1 MWRSFQKNAMNYDL
15 IEYNLVLIGWV
26 VALLLGAALL
36 IIKVPDNA
44 GHMSYSRLKNISAIT
59 MLLFGA
65 EIFFQWLIRFYLEI
79 ADPMLSVSAYLFA
92 FFVANLLIMSGFCSA
107 MAPRLFERRQRLY
120 AISVTAFYMILLTVV
135 YLLPGRRLQS
145 YGLLLCCGLLF
156 LLACVCIYKSVVIY
170 RSAINDLRTYYSD
183 VVENLIRWMPGVGF
197 GIMLFFLS
205 APITCLCPRWIG
217 INQLALGIIMM
228 IYTFVCIINFS
239 LNYNKVAVAITP
251 SALGEN
257 EAKLAENSDNE
268 DTMST
273 TTSLNDSL
281 RDILHVKAQRWIER
295 GGYRTPGITIEHVA
309 RDMGTNR
316 SYLSRYLNEL
326 CHVNFYEWVAQ
337 LRIEEAQ
344 SLMRTHPSM
353 LIEQIAMRVGFTSAS
368 TFSSTFKK
376 IVGITPYKWR
386 NQL

>member
-1 MWRSFQKNAMNYDL
+1 M

-26 VALLLGAALL
+26 VALLLGIALL
-36 IIKVPDNA
+36 VIKVPVTA
-44 GHMSYSRLKNISAIT
+44 GHTSYSRGKKTGAIAI
-59 MLLFGA
+59 LLFGA
-65 EIFFQWLIRFYLEI
+65 EIFFQWLIRFYLAI
-79 ADPMLSVSAYLFA
+79 ADPMLSVSAYLFT
-92 FFVANLLIMSGFCSA
+92 FFVANLLFTGGFCSM
-107 MAPRLFERRQRLY
+107 MAPMLYTRRQRII
-120 AISVTAFYMILLTVV
+120 AICLAAFYLFLLIAV
-135 YLLPGRRLQS
+135 YFLPGRRLQS
-145 YGLLLCCGLLF
+145 YGILLCCGLLF
-156 LLACVCIYKSVVIY
+156 LLACACIYKCIIIY
-170 RSAINDLRTYYSD
+170 RRAINDLRTYYSD
-183 VVENLIRWMPGVGF
+183 VVENLMRWMPGVGF
-197 GIMLFFLS
+197 GIMIFMLS

-228 IYTFVCIINFS
+228 IYTFVCVINFS

-251 SALGEN
+251 GDHEDNANLPEN
-257 EAKLAENSDNE
+257 ADNE
-268 DTMST
+268 DTMSS

-281 RDILHVKAQRWIER
+281 RDILHEKAQRWIER

-316 SYLSRYLNEL
+316 SYLSGYLNEL
-326 CHVNFYEWVAQ
+326 RHVNFYEWVAQ

-353 LIEQIAMRVGFTSAS
+353 LIEQIASRVGFTSAS

-376 IVGITPYKWR
+376 IVGITPNKWR

>member
-1 MWRSFQKNAMNYDL
+1 MNYDL

-44 GHMSYSRLKNISAIT
+44 GHMSYSRVKNICAIT
-59 MLLFGA
+59 MLLFGS
-65 EIFFQWLIRFYLEI
+65 EIFFQWLIRFFLEI
-79 ADPMLSVSAYLFA
+79 ADPMLSVSAYLFT
-92 FFVANLLIMSGFCSA
+92 FCMANLMIMSGFCST
-107 MAPRLFERRQRLY
+107 MAPRLFGRRQRLY
-120 AISVTAFYMILLTVV
+120 AISVLVFYLILLTVV
-135 YLLPGRRLQS
+135 YLLPRGRLQS
-145 YGLLLCCGLLF
+145 YGVLLCCVILF
-156 LLACVCIYKSVVIY
+156 LLACVCIYKSIVIY

-183 VVENLIRWMPGVGF
+183 VVENMIRWMPGVGF
-197 GIMLFFLS
+197 GIMAFFLS

-228 IYTFVCIINFS
+228 IYAFVCIISFS
-239 LNYNKVAVAITP
+239 FDYNKVALAITAP
-251 SALGEN
+251 ASDQDTDEP
-257 EAKLAENSDNE
+257 ESAENKETRSAV
-268 DTMST
+268 S
-273 TTSLNDSL
+273 SLNESL
-281 RDILHVKAQRWIER
+281 RDILHEKAQRWVER

-316 SYLSRYLNEL
+316 SYLSRYLNEE

-337 LRIEEAQ
+337 LRIDEAQ
-344 SLMRTHPSM
+344 SLMSTHPSM
-353 LIEQIAMRVGFTSAS
+353 LIEQIATRVGFTSAS

-376 IVGITPYKWR
+376 IVGITPNKWR

>member
-1 MWRSFQKNAMNYDL
+1 MNYDM

-26 VALLLGAALL
+26 VALLLGIALL
-36 IIKVPDNA
+36 VIKVPETA
-44 GHMSYSRLKNISAIT
+44 GHTSYSRGKKTGAIAI
-59 MLLFGA
+59 LLFGA
-65 EIFFQWLIRFYLEI
+65 EIFFQWLIRFYLAI
-79 ADPMLSVSAYLFA
+79 ADPMLSVSAYLFT
-92 FFVANLLIMSGFCSA
+92 FFVANLLFTGGFCSM
-107 MAPRLFERRQRLY
+107 MAPILYTRRQRII
-120 AISVTAFYMILLTVV
+120 AICLAAFYLFLLIAV
-135 YLLPGRRLQS
+135 YFLPGRRLQS
-145 YGLLLCCGLLF
+145 YGILLCCGLLF
-156 LLACVCIYKSVVIY
+156 LLACACIYKCIIIY

-183 VVENLIRWMPGVGF
+183 VVENLMRWMPGVGF
-197 GIMLFFLS
+197 GIMIFMLS

-228 IYTFVCIINFS
+228 IYTFVCVINFS

-251 SALGEN
+251 GEHEDIDAN
-257 EAKLAENSDNE
+257 LPENADNE
-268 DTMST
+268 DTMSS

-281 RDILHVKAQRWIER
+281 RDILHEKAQRWIER

-326 CHVNFYEWVAQ
+326 RHVNFYEWVAQ

-353 LIEQIAMRVGFTSAS
+353 LIEQIASRVGFTSAS

-376 IVGITPYKWR
+376 IVGITPNKWR

>member
-1 MWRSFQKNAMNYDL
+1 MNYDM

-26 VALLLGAALL
+26 VALLLGIALL
-36 IIKVPDNA
+36 VIKVPETA
-44 GHMSYSRLKNISAIT
+44 GHTAYSRGKKTGAIAI
-59 MLLFGA
+59 LLFGA
-65 EIFFQWLIRFYLEI
+65 EIFFQWLIRFYLAI
-79 ADPMLSVSAYLFA
+79 ADPMLSVSAYLFT
-92 FFVANLLIMSGFCSA
+92 FFVANLLFTGGFCSM
-107 MAPRLFERRQRLY
+107 MAPILYTRRQRII
-120 AISVTAFYMILLTVV
+120 AICLAAFYLFLLIAV
-135 YLLPGRRLQS
+135 YFLPGRRLQS
-145 YGLLLCCGLLF
+145 YGILLCCGLLF
-156 LLACVCIYKSVVIY
+156 LLACACIYKCIIIY

-183 VVENLIRWMPGVGF
+183 VVENLMRWMPGVGF
-197 GIMLFFLS
+197 GIMIFMLS

-228 IYTFVCIINFS
+228 IYAFVCVINFS

-251 SALGEN
+251 GEHEDIDAN
-257 EAKLAENSDNE
+257 LPENADNE

-273 TTSLNDSL
+273 STSLNDSL
-281 RDILHVKAQRWIER
+281 RDILHEKAQRWIER

-326 CHVNFYEWVAQ
+326 RHVNFYEWVAQ

-353 LIEQIAMRVGFTSAS
+353 LIEQIASRVGFTSAS

-376 IVGITPYKWR
+376 IVGITPNKWR

>member
-1 MWRSFQKNAMNYDL
+1 MNYDM

-26 VALLLGAALL
+26 VALLLGIALL
-36 IIKVPDNA
+36 VIKVPETA
-44 GHMSYSRLKNISAIT
+44 GHTAYSRGKKTGAIAI
-59 MLLFGA
+59 LLFGA
-65 EIFFQWLIRFYLEI
+65 EIFFQWLIRFYLAI
-79 ADPMLSVSAYLFA
+79 ADPMLSVSAYLFT
-92 FFVANLLIMSGFCSA
+92 FFVANLLFTGGFCSM
-107 MAPRLFERRQRLY
+107 MAPILYTRRQRII
-120 AISVTAFYMILLTVV
+120 AICLAAFYLFLLIAV
-135 YLLPGRRLQS
+135 YFLPGRRLQS
-145 YGLLLCCGLLF
+145 YGILLCCGLLF
-156 LLACVCIYKSVVIY
+156 LLACACIYKCIIIY
-170 RSAINDLRTYYSD
+170 RRAINDLRTYYSD
-183 VVENLIRWMPGVGF
+183 VVENLMRWMPGVGF
-197 GIMLFFLS
+197 GIMIFMLS

-228 IYTFVCIINFS
+228 IYAFVCVINFS

-251 SALGEN
+251 GELGGNDANLPEN
-257 EAKLAENSDNE
+257 ADNE
-268 DTMST
+268 DTMSS

-281 RDILHVKAQRWIER
+281 RDILHEKAQRWIER

-326 CHVNFYEWVAQ
+326 RHVNFYEWVAQ

-353 LIEQIAMRVGFTSAS
+353 LIEQIASRVGFTSAS

-376 IVGITPYKWR
+376 IVGITPNKWR

>member
-1 MWRSFQKNAMNYDL
+1 M

-26 VALLLGAALL
+26 VALLLGIALL
-36 IIKVPDNA
+36 VIKVPETA
-44 GHMSYSRLKNISAIT
+44 GHTAYSRGKKTGAIAI
-59 MLLFGA
+59 LLFGA
-65 EIFFQWLIRFYLEI
+65 EIFFQWLIRFYLAI
-79 ADPMLSVSAYLFA
+79 ADPMLSVSAYLFT
-92 FFVANLLIMSGFCSA
+92 FFVANLLFTGGFCSM
-107 MAPRLFERRQRLY
+107 MAPILYTRRQRII
-120 AISVTAFYMILLTVV
+120 AICLAAFYLFLLIAV
-135 YLLPGRRLQS
+135 YFLPGRRLQS
-145 YGLLLCCGLLF
+145 YGILLCCGLLF
-156 LLACVCIYKSVVIY
+156 LLACACIYKCIIIY

-183 VVENLIRWMPGVGF
+183 VVENLMRWMPGVGF
-197 GIMLFFLS
+197 GIMIFMLS

-228 IYTFVCIINFS
+228 IYTFVCVINFS

-251 SALGEN
+251 GEHEDIDAN
-257 EAKLAENSDNE
+257 LPENADNE
-268 DTMST
+268 DTMSS

-281 RDILHVKAQRWIER
+281 RDILHEKAQRWIER

-326 CHVNFYEWVAQ
+326 RHVNFYEWVAQ

-353 LIEQIAMRVGFTSAS
+353 LIEQIASRVGFTSAS

-376 IVGITPYKWR
+376 IVGITPNKWR

>member
-1 MWRSFQKNAMNYDL
+1 M

-26 VALLLGAALL
+26 VALLLGIALL
-36 IIKVPDNA
+36 VIKVPETA
-44 GHMSYSRLKNISAIT
+44 GHTAYSRGKKTGAIAI
-59 MLLFGA
+59 LLFGA
-65 EIFFQWLIRFYLEI
+65 EIFFQWLIRFYLAI
-79 ADPMLSVSAYLFA
+79 ADPMLSVSAYLFT
-92 FFVANLLIMSGFCSA
+92 FFVANLLFTGGFCSM
-107 MAPRLFERRQRLY
+107 MAPILYTRRQRII
-120 AISVTAFYMILLTVV
+120 AICLAAFYLFLLIAV
-135 YLLPGRRLQS
+135 YFLPGRRLQS
-145 YGLLLCCGLLF
+145 YGILLCCGLLF
-156 LLACVCIYKSVVIY
+156 LLACACIYKCIIIY
-170 RSAINDLRTYYSD
+170 RRAINDLRTYYSD
-183 VVENLIRWMPGVGF
+183 VVENLMRWMPGVGF
-197 GIMLFFLS
+197 GIMIFMLS

-228 IYTFVCIINFS
+228 IYAFVCVINFS

-251 SALGEN
+251 GELGGNDANLPEN
-257 EAKLAENSDNE
+257 ADNE
-268 DTMST
+268 DTMSS

-281 RDILHVKAQRWIER
+281 RDILHEKTQRWIER

-326 CHVNFYEWVAQ
+326 RHVNFYEWVAQ

-353 LIEQIAMRVGFTSAS
+353 LIEQIASRVGFTSAS

-376 IVGITPYKWR
+376 IVGITPNKWR

>member
-1 MWRSFQKNAMNYDL
+1 M

-26 VALLLGAALL
+26 VALLLGIALL
-36 IIKVPDNA
+36 VIKVPVTA
-44 GHMSYSRLKNISAIT
+44 GHTSYSRGKKTGAIAI
-59 MLLFGA
+59 LLFGA
-65 EIFFQWLIRFYLEI
+65 EIFFQWLIRFYLAI
-79 ADPMLSVSAYLFA
+79 ADPMLSVSAYLFT
-92 FFVANLLIMSGFCSA
+92 FFVANLLFTGGFCSM
-107 MAPRLFERRQRLY
+107 MAPMLYTRRQRII
-120 AISVTAFYMILLTVV
+120 AICLAAFYLFLLIAV
-135 YLLPGRRLQS
+135 YFLPGRRLQS
-145 YGLLLCCGLLF
+145 FGILLCCGLLF
-156 LLACVCIYKSVVIY
+156 LLACVCIYKCIIIY

-183 VVENLIRWMPGVGF
+183 VVENLMRWMPGVGF
-197 GIMLFFLS
+197 GIMIFMLS

-228 IYTFVCIINFS
+228 IYTFVCVINFS

-251 SALGEN
+251 GEHEDIDAN
-257 EAKLAENSDNE
+257 LPENADNE
-268 DTMST
+268 DTMSS

-281 RDILHVKAQRWIER
+281 RDILHEKAQRWIER

-326 CHVNFYEWVAQ
+326 RHVNFYEWVAQ

-353 LIEQIAMRVGFTSAS
+353 LIEQIASRVGFTSAS

-376 IVGITPYKWR
+376 IVGITPNKWR

>member
-1 MWRSFQKNAMNYDL
+1 MNYDM

-26 VALLLGAALL
+26 VALLLGIALL
-36 IIKVPDNA
+36 VIKVPETA
-44 GHMSYSRLKNISAIT
+44 GHTSYSRGKKTGAIAI
-59 MLLFGA
+59 LLFGA
-65 EIFFQWLIRFYLEI
+65 EIFFQWLIRFYLAI
-79 ADPMLSVSAYLFA
+79 ADPMLSVSAYLFT
-92 FFVANLLIMSGFCSA
+92 FFVANLLFTGGFCSM
-107 MAPRLFERRQRLY
+107 MAPILYTRRQRII
-120 AISVTAFYMILLTVV
+120 AICLAAFYLFLLIAV
-135 YLLPGRRLQS
+135 YFLPGRRLQS
-145 YGLLLCCGLLF
+145 YGILLCCGLLF
-156 LLACVCIYKSVVIY
+156 LLACACIYKCIIIY

-183 VVENLIRWMPGVGF
+183 VVENLMRWMPGVGF
-197 GIMLFFLS
+197 GIMIFMLS

-228 IYTFVCIINFS
+228 IYTFVCVINFS

-251 SALGEN
+251 GEHEDIDAN
-257 EAKLAENSDNE
+257 LPENADNE

-273 TTSLNDSL
+273 STSLNDSL
-281 RDILHVKAQRWIER
+281 RDILHEKAQRWIER

-326 CHVNFYEWVAQ
+326 RHVNFYEWVAQ

-353 LIEQIAMRVGFTSAS
+353 LIEQIASRVGFTSAS

-376 IVGITPYKWR
+376 IVGITPNKWR

>member
-1 MWRSFQKNAMNYDL
+1 MNYDM

-26 VALLLGAALL
+26 VALLLGIALL
-36 IIKVPDNA
+36 VIKVPETA
-44 GHMSYSRLKNISAIT
+44 GHTSYSRGKKTGAIAI
-59 MLLFGA
+59 LLFGA
-65 EIFFQWLIRFYLEI
+65 EIFFQWLIRFYLAI
-79 ADPMLSVSAYLFA
+79 ADPMLSVSAYLFT
-92 FFVANLLIMSGFCSA
+92 FFVANLLFTGGFCSM
-107 MAPRLFERRQRLY
+107 MAPILYTRRQRII
-120 AISVTAFYMILLTVV
+120 AICLAAFYLFLLIAV
-135 YLLPGRRLQS
+135 YFLPGRRLQS
-145 YGLLLCCGLLF
+145 YGILLCCGLLF
-156 LLACVCIYKSVVIY
+156 LLACACIYKCIIIY
-170 RSAINDLRTYYSD
+170 RRAINDLRTYYSD
-183 VVENLIRWMPGVGF
+183 VVENLMRWMPGVGF
-197 GIMLFFLS
+197 GIMIFMLS

-228 IYTFVCIINFS
+228 IYAFVCVINFS

-251 SALGEN
+251 GEHEDIDAN
-257 EAKLAENSDNE
+257 LPENADNE
-268 DTMST
+268 DTMSS

-281 RDILHVKAQRWIER
+281 RDILHEKAQRWIER

-326 CHVNFYEWVAQ
+326 RHVNFYEWVAQ

-353 LIEQIAMRVGFTSAS
+353 LIEQIASRVGFTSAS

-376 IVGITPYKWR
+376 IVGITPNKWR

>member
-1 MWRSFQKNAMNYDL
+1 MNYDM

-26 VALLLGAALL
+26 VALLLGIALL
-36 IIKVPDNA
+36 VIKVPETA
-44 GHMSYSRLKNISAIT
+44 GHTAYSRGKKTGAIAI
-59 MLLFGA
+59 LLFGA
-65 EIFFQWLIRFYLEI
+65 EIFFQWLIRFYLAI
-79 ADPMLSVSAYLFA
+79 ADPMLSVSAYLFT
-92 FFVANLLIMSGFCSA
+92 FFVANLLFTGGFCSM
-107 MAPRLFERRQRLY
+107 MAPILYTRRQRII
-120 AISVTAFYMILLTVV
+120 AICLAAFYLFLLIAV
-135 YLLPGRRLQS
+135 YFLPGRRLQS
-145 YGLLLCCGLLF
+145 YGILLCCGLLF
-156 LLACVCIYKSVVIY
+156 LLACACIYKCIIIY

-183 VVENLIRWMPGVGF
+183 VVENLMRWMPGVGF
-197 GIMLFFLS
+197 GIMIFMLS

-228 IYTFVCIINFS
+228 IYAFVCVINFS

-251 SALGEN
+251 GEHEDIDAN
-257 EAKLAENSDNE
+257 LPENADNE
-268 DTMST
+268 DTMSS

-281 RDILHVKAQRWIER
+281 RDILHEKAQRWIER

-326 CHVNFYEWVAQ
+326 RHVNFYEWVAQ

-353 LIEQIAMRVGFTSAS
+353 LIEQIASRVGFTSAS

-376 IVGITPYKWR
+376 IVGITPNKWR

>member
-1 MWRSFQKNAMNYDL
+1 MNYDL

-44 GHMSYSRLKNISAIT
+44 GHMSYSRVKNICAIT
-59 MLLFGA
+59 MLLFGS
-65 EIFFQWLIRFYLEI
+65 EIFFQWLIRFFLEI
-79 ADPMLSVSAYLFA
+79 ADPMLSVSAYLFT
-92 FFVANLLIMSGFCSA
+92 FCMANLMIMSGFCST
-107 MAPRLFERRQRLY
+107 MAPRLFGRRQRLY
-120 AISVTAFYMILLTVV
+120 AISVLVFYLILLTVV
-135 YLLPGRRLQS
+135 YLLPRGRLQS
-145 YGLLLCCGLLF
+145 YGVLLCCVILF
-156 LLACVCIYKSVVIY
+156 LLACVCIYKSIVIY

-183 VVENLIRWMPGVGF
+183 VVENMIRWMPGVGF
-197 GIMLFFLS
+197 GIMAFFLS

-228 IYTFVCIINFS
+228 IYAFVCIISFS
-239 LNYNKVAVAITP
+239 FDYNKVALAITAP
-251 SALGEN
+251 ARDQDTDEPES
-257 EAKLAENSDNE
+257 AENKETRSAV
-268 DTMST
+268 S
-273 TTSLNDSL
+273 SLNESL
-281 RDILHVKAQRWIER
+281 RDILHEKAQRWVER

-316 SYLSRYLNEL
+316 SYLSRYLNEE

-337 LRIEEAQ
+337 LRIDEAQ
-344 SLMRTHPSM
+344 SLMSTHPSM
-353 LIEQIAMRVGFTSAS
+353 LIEQIATRVGFTSAS

-376 IVGITPYKWR
+376 IVGITPNKWR

>member
-1 MWRSFQKNAMNYDL
+1 MNYDM

-26 VALLLGAALL
+26 VALLLGIALL
-36 IIKVPDNA
+36 VIKVPETA
-44 GHMSYSRLKNISAIT
+44 GHTSYSRGKKTGAIAI
-59 MLLFGA
+59 LLFGA
-65 EIFFQWLIRFYLEI
+65 EIFFQWLIRFYLAI
-79 ADPMLSVSAYLFA
+79 ADPMLSVSAYLFT
-92 FFVANLLIMSGFCSA
+92 FFVANLLFTGGFCSM
-107 MAPRLFERRQRLY
+107 MAPMLYTRRQRII
-120 AISVTAFYMILLTVV
+120 AICLAAFYLFLLIAV
-135 YLLPGRRLQS
+135 YFLPGRRLQS
-145 YGLLLCCGLLF
+145 YGILLCCGLLF
-156 LLACVCIYKSVVIY
+156 LLACACIYKCIIIY

-183 VVENLIRWMPGVGF
+183 VVENLMRWMPGVGF
-197 GIMLFFLS
+197 GIMIFMLS

-228 IYTFVCIINFS
+228 IYTFVCVINFS

-251 SALGEN
+251 GDHEDNANLPEN
-257 EAKLAENSDNE
+257 ADNE
-268 DTMST
+268 DTMSS

-281 RDILHVKAQRWIER
+281 RDILHEKAQRWIER

-326 CHVNFYEWVAQ
+326 RHVNFYEWVAQ

-353 LIEQIAMRVGFTSAS
+353 LIEQIASRVGFTSAS

-376 IVGITPYKWR
+376 IVGITPNKWR

>member
-1 MWRSFQKNAMNYDL
+1 MNYDM

-26 VALLLGAALL
+26 VALLLGIALL
-36 IIKVPDNA
+36 VIKVPETA
-44 GHMSYSRLKNISAIT
+44 GHTAYSRGKKTGAIAI
-59 MLLFGA
+59 LLFGA
-65 EIFFQWLIRFYLEI
+65 EIFFQWLIRFYLAI
-79 ADPMLSVSAYLFA
+79 ADPMLSVSAYLFT
-92 FFVANLLIMSGFCSA
+92 FFVANLLFTGGFCSM
-107 MAPRLFERRQRLY
+107 MAPILYTRRQRII
-120 AISVTAFYMILLTVV
+120 AICLAAFYLFLLIAV
-135 YLLPGRRLQS
+135 YFLPGRRLQS
-145 YGLLLCCGLLF
+145 YGILLCCGLLF
-156 LLACVCIYKSVVIY
+156 LLACACIYKCIIIY

-183 VVENLIRWMPGVGF
+183 VVENLMRWMPGVGF
-197 GIMLFFLS
+197 GIMIFMLS

-228 IYTFVCIINFS
+228 IYTFVCVINFS

-251 SALGEN
+251 GEHEDIDAN
-257 EAKLAENSDNE
+257 LPENADNE

-273 TTSLNDSL
+273 STSLNDSL
-281 RDILHVKAQRWIER
+281 RDILHEKAQRWIER

-326 CHVNFYEWVAQ
+326 RHVNFYEWVAQ

-353 LIEQIAMRVGFTSAS
+353 LIEQIASRVGFTSAS

-376 IVGITPYKWR
+376 IVGITPNKWR

>member
-1 MWRSFQKNAMNYDL
+1 MNYDM

-26 VALLLGAALL
+26 VALLLGIALL
-36 IIKVPDNA
+36 VIKVPETA
-44 GHMSYSRLKNISAIT
+44 GHTAYSRGKKTGAIAI
-59 MLLFGA
+59 LLFGA
-65 EIFFQWLIRFYLEI
+65 EIFFQWLIRFYLAI
-79 ADPMLSVSAYLFA
+79 ADPMLSVSAYLFT
-92 FFVANLLIMSGFCSA
+92 FFVANLLFTGGFCSM
-107 MAPRLFERRQRLY
+107 MAPILYTRRQRII
-120 AISVTAFYMILLTVV
+120 AICLAAFYLFLLIAV
-135 YLLPGRRLQS
+135 YFLPGRRLQS
-145 YGLLLCCGLLF
+145 YGILLCCGLLF
-156 LLACVCIYKSVVIY
+156 LLACACIYKCIIIY
-170 RSAINDLRTYYSD
+170 RRAINDLRTYYSD
-183 VVENLIRWMPGVGF
+183 VVENLMRWMPGVGF
-197 GIMLFFLS
+197 GIMIFMLS

-228 IYTFVCIINFS
+228 IYAFVCVINFS

-251 SALGEN
+251 GELGGNDANLPEN
-257 EAKLAENSDNE
+257 ADNE

-273 TTSLNDSL
+273 STSLNDSL
-281 RDILHVKAQRWIER
+281 RDILHEKTQRWIER

-326 CHVNFYEWVAQ
+326 RHVNFYEWVAQ

-353 LIEQIAMRVGFTSAS
+353 LIEQIASRVGFTSAS

-376 IVGITPYKWR
+376 IVGITPNKWR

>member
-1 MWRSFQKNAMNYDL
+1 M

-26 VALLLGAALL
+26 VALLLGIALL
-36 IIKVPDNA
+36 VIKVPETA
-44 GHMSYSRLKNISAIT
+44 GHTAYSRGKKTGAIAI
-59 MLLFGA
+59 LLFGA
-65 EIFFQWLIRFYLEI
+65 EIFFQWLIRFYLAI
-79 ADPMLSVSAYLFA
+79 ADPMLSVSAYLFT
-92 FFVANLLIMSGFCSA
+92 FFVANLLFTGGFCSM
-107 MAPRLFERRQRLY
+107 MAPILYTRRQRII
-120 AISVTAFYMILLTVV
+120 AICLAAFYLFLLIAV
-135 YLLPGRRLQS
+135 YFLPGRRLQS
-145 YGLLLCCGLLF
+145 YGILLCCGLLF
-156 LLACVCIYKSVVIY
+156 LLACACIYKCIIIY

-183 VVENLIRWMPGVGF
+183 VVENLMRWMPGVGF
-197 GIMLFFLS
+197 GIMIFMLS

-228 IYTFVCIINFS
+228 IYTFVCVINFS

-251 SALGEN
+251 GEHEDIDAN
-257 EAKLAENSDNE
+257 LPENADNE

-273 TTSLNDSL
+273 STSLNDSL
-281 RDILHVKAQRWIER
+281 RDILHEKAQRWIER

-326 CHVNFYEWVAQ
+326 RHVNFYEWVAQ

-353 LIEQIAMRVGFTSAS
+353 LIEQIASRVGFTSAS

-376 IVGITPYKWR
+376 IVGITPNKWR

>member
-1 MWRSFQKNAMNYDL
+1 M

-26 VALLLGAALL
+26 VALLLGIALL
-36 IIKVPDNA
+36 VIKVPETA
-44 GHMSYSRLKNISAIT
+44 GHTAYSRGKKTGAIAI
-59 MLLFGA
+59 LLFGA
-65 EIFFQWLIRFYLEI
+65 EIFFQWLIRFYLAI
-79 ADPMLSVSAYLFA
+79 ADPMLSVSAYLFT
-92 FFVANLLIMSGFCSA
+92 FFVANLLFTGGFCSM
-107 MAPRLFERRQRLY
+107 MAPILYTRRQRII
-120 AISVTAFYMILLTVV
+120 AICLAAFYLFLLIAV
-135 YLLPGRRLQS
+135 YFLPGRRLQS
-145 YGLLLCCGLLF
+145 YGILLCCGLLF
-156 LLACVCIYKSVVIY
+156 LLACACIYKCIIIY

-183 VVENLIRWMPGVGF
+183 VVENLMRWMPGVGF
-197 GIMLFFLS
+197 GIMIFMLS

-228 IYTFVCIINFS
+228 IYTFVCVINFS

-251 SALGEN
+251 GEHEDIDAN
-257 EAKLAENSDNE
+257 LPENADNE
-268 DTMST
+268 DTMSS

-281 RDILHVKAQRWIER
+281 RDILHEKTQRWIER

-326 CHVNFYEWVAQ
+326 RHVNFYEWVAQ

-353 LIEQIAMRVGFTSAS
+353 LIEQIASRVGFTSAS

-376 IVGITPYKWR
+376 IVGITPNKWR

>member
-1 MWRSFQKNAMNYDL
+1 MNYDM

-26 VALLLGAALL
+26 VALLLGIALL
-36 IIKVPDNA
+36 VIKVPETA
-44 GHMSYSRLKNISAIT
+44 GHTAYSRGKKTGAIAI
-59 MLLFGA
+59 LLFGA
-65 EIFFQWLIRFYLEI
+65 EIFFQWLIRFYLAI
-79 ADPMLSVSAYLFA
+79 ADPMLSVSAYLFT
-92 FFVANLLIMSGFCSA
+92 FFVANLLFTGGFCSM
-107 MAPRLFERRQRLY
+107 MAPILYTRRQRII
-120 AISVTAFYMILLTVV
+120 AICLAAFYLFLLIAV
-135 YLLPGRRLQS
+135 YFLPGRRLQS
-145 YGLLLCCGLLF
+145 YGILLCCGLLF
-156 LLACVCIYKSVVIY
+156 LLACACIYKCIIIY

-183 VVENLIRWMPGVGF
+183 VVENLMRWMPGVGF
-197 GIMLFFLS
+197 GIMIFMLS

-228 IYTFVCIINFS
+228 IYTFVCVINFS

-251 SALGEN
+251 GEHEDIDAN
-257 EAKLAENSDNE
+257 LPENADNE
-268 DTMST
+268 DTMSS

-281 RDILHVKAQRWIER
+281 RDILHEKAQRWIER

-326 CHVNFYEWVAQ
+326 RHVNFYEWVAQ

-353 LIEQIAMRVGFTSAS
+353 LIEQIASRVGFTSAS

-376 IVGITPYKWR
+376 IVGITPNKWR

>member
-1 MWRSFQKNAMNYDL
+1 MNYDL

-44 GHMSYSRLKNISAIT
+44 GHMSYSRVKNICAIT
-59 MLLFGA
+59 MLLFGS
-65 EIFFQWLIRFYLEI
+65 EIFFQWLIRFFLEI
-79 ADPMLSVSAYLFA
+79 ADPMLSVSAYLFT
-92 FFVANLLIMSGFCSA
+92 FCMANLMIMSGFCST
-107 MAPRLFERRQRLY
+107 MAPRLFGRRQRLY
-120 AISVTAFYMILLTVV
+120 AISVLVFYLILLTVV
-135 YLLPGRRLQS
+135 YLLPRGRLQS
-145 YGLLLCCGLLF
+145 YGVLLCCVILF
-156 LLACVCIYKSVVIY
+156 LLACVCIYKSIVIY

-183 VVENLIRWMPGVGF
+183 VVENMIRWMPGVGF
-197 GIMLFFLS
+197 GIMAFFLS

-228 IYTFVCIINFS
+228 IYAFVCIISFS
-239 LNYNKVAVAITP
+239 FDYNKVALAITAP
-251 SALGEN
+251 ASDQDTDEP
-257 EAKLAENSDNE
+257 ESAENKETRSAV
-268 DTMST
+268 
-273 TTSLNDSL
+273 TSLNESL
-281 RDILHVKAQRWIER
+281 RDILHEKAQRWVER

-316 SYLSRYLNEL
+316 SYLSRYLNEE

-337 LRIEEAQ
+337 LRIDEAQ
-344 SLMRTHPSM
+344 SLMSTHPSM
-353 LIEQIAMRVGFTSAS
+353 LIEQIATRVGFTSAS

-376 IVGITPYKWR
+376 IVGITPNKWR

>member
-1 MWRSFQKNAMNYDL
+1 MNYDM

-26 VALLLGAALL
+26 VALLLGIALL
-36 IIKVPDNA
+36 VIKVPETA
-44 GHMSYSRLKNISAIT
+44 GHTAYSRGKKTGAIAI
-59 MLLFGA
+59 LLFGA
-65 EIFFQWLIRFYLEI
+65 EIFFQWLIRFYLAI
-79 ADPMLSVSAYLFA
+79 ADPMLSVSAYLFT
-92 FFVANLLIMSGFCSA
+92 FFVANLLFTGGFCSM
-107 MAPRLFERRQRLY
+107 MAPMLYTRRQRII
-120 AISVTAFYMILLTVV
+120 AICLAAFYLFLLIAV
-135 YLLPGRRLQS
+135 YFLPGRRLQS
-145 YGLLLCCGLLF
+145 YGILLCCGLLF
-156 LLACVCIYKSVVIY
+156 LLACACIYKCIIIY

-183 VVENLIRWMPGVGF
+183 VVENLMRWMPGVGF
-197 GIMLFFLS
+197 GIMIFMLS

-228 IYTFVCIINFS
+228 IYAFVCVINFS

-251 SALGEN
+251 GELGGNDANLPEN
-257 EAKLAENSDNE
+257 ADNE

-273 TTSLNDSL
+273 STSLNDSL
-281 RDILHVKAQRWIER
+281 RDILHEKTQRWIER

-326 CHVNFYEWVAQ
+326 RHVNFYEWVAQ

-353 LIEQIAMRVGFTSAS
+353 LIEQIASRVGFTSAS

-376 IVGITPYKWR
+376 IVGITPNKWR

>member
-1 MWRSFQKNAMNYDL
+1 M

-26 VALLLGAALL
+26 VALLLGIALL
-36 IIKVPDNA
+36 VIKVPVTA
-44 GHMSYSRLKNISAIT
+44 GHTSYSRGKKTGAIAI
-59 MLLFGA
+59 LLFGA
-65 EIFFQWLIRFYLEI
+65 EIFFQWLIRFYLAI
-79 ADPMLSVSAYLFA
+79 ADPMLSVSAYLFT
-92 FFVANLLIMSGFCSA
+92 FFVANLLFTGGFCSM
-107 MAPRLFERRQRLY
+107 MAPMLYTRRQRII
-120 AISVTAFYMILLTVV
+120 AICLAAFYLFLLIAV
-135 YLLPGRRLQS
+135 YFLPGRRLQS
-145 YGLLLCCGLLF
+145 YGILLCCGLLF
-156 LLACVCIYKSVVIY
+156 LLACACIYKCIIIY
-170 RSAINDLRTYYSD
+170 RRAINDLRTYYSD
-183 VVENLIRWMPGVGF
+183 VVENLMRWMPGVGF
-197 GIMLFFLS
+197 GIMIFMLS

-228 IYTFVCIINFS
+228 IYTFVCVINFS

-251 SALGEN
+251 GDHEDNANLPEN
-257 EAKLAENSDNE
+257 ADNE
-268 DTMST
+268 DTMSS

-281 RDILHVKAQRWIER
+281 RDILHEKAQRWIER

-326 CHVNFYEWVAQ
+326 RHVNFYEWVAQ

-353 LIEQIAMRVGFTSAS
+353 LIEQIASRVGFTSAS

-376 IVGITPYKWR
+376 IVGITPNKWR

>member
-1 MWRSFQKNAMNYDL
+1 MNYDM

-26 VALLLGAALL
+26 VALLLGIALL
-36 IIKVPDNA
+36 VIKVPETA
-44 GHMSYSRLKNISAIT
+44 GHTAYSRGKKTGAIAI
-59 MLLFGA
+59 LLFGA
-65 EIFFQWLIRFYLEI
+65 EIFFQWLIRFYLAI
-79 ADPMLSVSAYLFA
+79 ADPMLSVSAYLFT
-92 FFVANLLIMSGFCSA
+92 FFVANLLFTGGFCSM
-107 MAPRLFERRQRLY
+107 MAPILYTRRQRII
-120 AISVTAFYMILLTVV
+120 AICLAAFYLFLLIAV
-135 YLLPGRRLQS
+135 YFLPGRRLQS
-145 YGLLLCCGLLF
+145 YGILLCCGLLF
-156 LLACVCIYKSVVIY
+156 LLACACIYKCIIIY

-183 VVENLIRWMPGVGF
+183 VVENLMRWMPGVGF
-197 GIMLFFLS
+197 GIMIFMLS

-228 IYTFVCIINFS
+228 IYTFVCVINFS

-251 SALGEN
+251 GEHEDIDAN
-257 EAKLAENSDNE
+257 LPENADNE
-268 DTMST
+268 DTMSS

-281 RDILHVKAQRWIER
+281 RDILHEKTQRWIER

-326 CHVNFYEWVAQ
+326 RHVNFYEWVAQ

-353 LIEQIAMRVGFTSAS
+353 LIEQIASRVGFTSAS

-376 IVGITPYKWR
+376 IVGITPNKWR

>member
-1 MWRSFQKNAMNYDL
+1 M

-26 VALLLGAALL
+26 VALLLGIALL
-36 IIKVPDNA
+36 VIKVPETA
-44 GHMSYSRLKNISAIT
+44 GHTAYSRGKKTGAIAI
-59 MLLFGA
+59 LLFGA
-65 EIFFQWLIRFYLEI
+65 EIFFQWLIRFYLAI
-79 ADPMLSVSAYLFA
+79 ADPMLSVSAYLFT
-92 FFVANLLIMSGFCSA
+92 FFVANLLFTGGFCSM
-107 MAPRLFERRQRLY
+107 MAPILYTRRQRII
-120 AISVTAFYMILLTVV
+120 AICLAAFYLFLLIAV
-135 YLLPGRRLQS
+135 YFLPGRRLQS
-145 YGLLLCCGLLF
+145 YGILLCCGLLF
-156 LLACVCIYKSVVIY
+156 LLACACIYKCIKIY

-183 VVENLIRWMPGVGF
+183 VVENLMRWMPGVGF
-197 GIMLFFLS
+197 GIMIFMLS

-228 IYTFVCIINFS
+228 IYTFVCVINFS

-251 SALGEN
+251 GEHEDIDAN
-257 EAKLAENSDNE
+257 LPENADNE
-268 DTMST
+268 DTMSS

-281 RDILHVKAQRWIER
+281 RDILHEKAQRWIER

-326 CHVNFYEWVAQ
+326 RHVNFYEWVAQ

-353 LIEQIAMRVGFTSAS
+353 LIEQIASRVGFTSAS

-376 IVGITPYKWR
+376 IVGITPNKWR

>member
-1 MWRSFQKNAMNYDL
+1 MNYDM

-26 VALLLGAALL
+26 VALLLGIALL
-36 IIKVPDNA
+36 VIKVPETA
-44 GHMSYSRLKNISAIT
+44 GHTAYSRGKKTGAIAI
-59 MLLFGA
+59 LLFGA
-65 EIFFQWLIRFYLEI
+65 EIFFQWLIRFYLAI
-79 ADPMLSVSAYLFA
+79 ADPMLSVSAYLFT
-92 FFVANLLIMSGFCSA
+92 FFVANLLFTGGFCSM
-107 MAPRLFERRQRLY
+107 MAPILYTRRQRII
-120 AISVTAFYMILLTVV
+120 AICLAAFYLFLLIAV
-135 YLLPGRRLQS
+135 YFLPGRRLQS
-145 YGLLLCCGLLF
+145 YGILLCCGLLF
-156 LLACVCIYKSVVIY
+156 LLACACIYKCIKIY

-183 VVENLIRWMPGVGF
+183 VVENLMRWMPGVGF
-197 GIMLFFLS
+197 GIMIFMLS

-228 IYTFVCIINFS
+228 IYAFVCVINFS

-251 SALGEN
+251 GEHEDIDAN
-257 EAKLAENSDNE
+257 LPENADNE
-268 DTMST
+268 DTMSS

-281 RDILHVKAQRWIER
+281 RDILHEKAQRWIER

-326 CHVNFYEWVAQ
+326 RHVNFYEWVAQ

-353 LIEQIAMRVGFTSAS
+353 LIEQIASRVGFTSAS

-376 IVGITPYKWR
+376 IVGITPNKWR

>member
-1 MWRSFQKNAMNYDL
+1 MNYDM

-26 VALLLGAALL
+26 VALLLGIALL
-36 IIKVPDNA
+36 VIKVPETA
-44 GHMSYSRLKNISAIT
+44 GHTSYSRGKKTGAIAI
-59 MLLFGA
+59 LLFGA
-65 EIFFQWLIRFYLEI
+65 EIFFQWLIRFYLAI
-79 ADPMLSVSAYLFA
+79 ADPMLSVSAYLFT
-92 FFVANLLIMSGFCSA
+92 FFVANLLFTGGFCSM
-107 MAPRLFERRQRLY
+107 MAPILYTRRQRII
-120 AISVTAFYMILLTVV
+120 AICLAAFYLFLLIAV
-135 YLLPGRRLQS
+135 YFLPGRRLQS
-145 YGLLLCCGLLF
+145 YGILLCCGLLF
-156 LLACVCIYKSVVIY
+156 LLACACIYKCIIIY

-183 VVENLIRWMPGVGF
+183 VVENLMRWMPGVGF
-197 GIMLFFLS
+197 GIMIFMLS

-228 IYTFVCIINFS
+228 IYAFVCVINFS

-251 SALGEN
+251 GEHEDIDAN
-257 EAKLAENSDNE
+257 LPENADNE
-268 DTMST
+268 DTMSS

-281 RDILHVKAQRWIER
+281 RDILHEKAQRWIER

-326 CHVNFYEWVAQ
+326 RHVNFYEWVAQ

-353 LIEQIAMRVGFTSAS
+353 LIEQIASRVGFTSAS

-376 IVGITPYKWR
+376 IVGITPNKWR

>member
-1 MWRSFQKNAMNYDL
+1 MNYDL

-44 GHMSYSRLKNISAIT
+44 GHMSYSRVKNISAIT
-59 MLLFGA
+59 MLLFGS
-65 EIFFQWLIRFYLEI
+65 EIFFQWLIRFFLEI
-79 ADPMLSVSAYLFA
+79 ADPMLSVSAYLFTSCM
-92 FFVANLLIMSGFCSA
+92 ANLMIMSGFCST
-107 MAPRLFERRQRLY
+107 MAPRLFGRRQRLY
-120 AISVTAFYMILLTVV
+120 AISVLVFYLILLTVV
-135 YLLPGRRLQS
+135 YLLPRGRLQS
-145 YGLLLCCGLLF
+145 YGVLLCCVILF
-156 LLACVCIYKSVVIY
+156 LLACVCIYKSIVIY

-183 VVENLIRWMPGVGF
+183 VVENMIRWMPGVGF
-197 GIMLFFLS
+197 GIMAFMLS

-228 IYTFVCIINFS
+228 IYAFVCIISFS
-239 LNYNKVAVAITP
+239 FNYNKVALAITAP
-251 SALGEN
+251 ASDQDTDEH
-257 EAKLAENSDNE
+257 ESAENKETRSAV
-268 DTMST
+268 S
-273 TTSLNDSL
+273 SLNESL
-281 RDILHVKAQRWIER
+281 RDILHEKAQRWVER

-316 SYLSRYLNEL
+316 SYLSRYLNEE

-337 LRIEEAQ
+337 LRIDEAQ
-344 SLMRTHPSM
+344 SLMSTHPSM
-353 LIEQIAMRVGFTSAS
+353 LIEQIATRVGFTSAS

-376 IVGITPYKWR
+376 IVGITPNKWR

>member
-1 MWRSFQKNAMNYDL
+1 MNYDM

-26 VALLLGAALL
+26 VALLLGIALL
-36 IIKVPDNA
+36 VIKVPETA
-44 GHMSYSRLKNISAIT
+44 GHTSYSRGKKTGAIAI
-59 MLLFGA
+59 LLFGA
-65 EIFFQWLIRFYLEI
+65 EIFFQWLIRFYLAI
-79 ADPMLSVSAYLFA
+79 ADPMLSVSAYLFT
-92 FFVANLLIMSGFCSA
+92 FFVANLLFTGGFCSM
-107 MAPRLFERRQRLY
+107 MAPILYTRRQRII
-120 AISVTAFYMILLTVV
+120 AICLAAFYLFLLIAV
-135 YLLPGRRLQS
+135 YFLPGRRLQS
-145 YGLLLCCGLLF
+145 YGILLCCGLLF
-156 LLACVCIYKSVVIY
+156 LLACACIYKCIIIY

-183 VVENLIRWMPGVGF
+183 VVENLMRWMPGVGF
-197 GIMLFFLS
+197 GIMIFMLS

-228 IYTFVCIINFS
+228 IYTFVCVINFS

-251 SALGEN
+251 GDHEDNANLPEN
-257 EAKLAENSDNE
+257 ADNE
-268 DTMST
+268 DTMSS

-281 RDILHVKAQRWIER
+281 RDILHEKAQRWIER

-326 CHVNFYEWVAQ
+326 RHVNFYEWVAQ

-353 LIEQIAMRVGFTSAS
+353 LIEQIASRVGFTSAS

-376 IVGITPYKWR
+376 IVGITPNKWR